1 MTWMTCKGLSVRII
15 STRAGGD
22 RGHIRQASTFLLL
35 LRVPAAYLKSL
46 AEVRGQM
53 IGIDCGYC
61 QSGRLATKLK
71 C

>member
-22 RGHIRQASTFLLL
+22 RGHIRQASTFRTTKDSYEIFGRSSGPNDQDRLRLLSEW
-35 LRVPAAYLKSL
+35 R
-46 AEVRGQM
+46 
-53 IGIDCGYC
+53 
-61 QSGRLATKLK
+61 RLATKLK

>member
-22 RGHIRQASTFLLL
+22 RGHIRQASTFRTTKGTYGLLEIFGRSSGPNDQDRLRL
-35 LRVPAAYLKSL
+35 LSEWR
-46 AEVRGQM
+46 
-53 IGIDCGYC
+53 
-61 QSGRLATKLK
+61 RLATKLK